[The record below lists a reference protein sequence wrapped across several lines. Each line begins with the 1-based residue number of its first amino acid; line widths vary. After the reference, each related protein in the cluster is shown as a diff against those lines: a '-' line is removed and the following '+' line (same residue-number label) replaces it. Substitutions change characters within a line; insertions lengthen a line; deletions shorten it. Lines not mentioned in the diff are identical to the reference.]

1 LGRALQEHSR
11 LAKWLGAA
19 LLIVWAALAIH
30 PLFRQDWLLENMLV
44 FVSVPLIVRFGPGLK
59 FSDATYLCMFVF
71 FVLHLIG
78 AHYTYA
84 EVPYT
89 HWYASLTGRS
99 FAADFGVE
107 RNHYDRVIHLAY
119 GMLMALPAL
128 ELLAARAPPK
138 GIWRWLLPVL
148 FLSSHSIIYE
158 VIEWFAAVLFGGD
171 LGVAYLGTQGDVWD
185 AQKDMG
191 LAMVGAAL
199 GVTFWLVRM
208 RPAKVQ

>member
-1 LGRALQEHSR
+1 MGKHSR

-19 LLIVWAALAIH
+19 LLVIWAALAIH

-59 FSDATYLCMFVF
+59 FSDATYICMFVF

-84 EVPYT
+84 EVPYA
-89 HWYASLTGRS
+89 HWYSSLTGRS
-99 FAADFGVE
+99 FAADFHVE
-107 RNHYDRVIHLAY
+107 RNHYDRLIHFAY
-119 GMLMALPAL
+119 GLLMARATI
-128 ELLAARAPPK
+128 ELLAARAPPS

-148 FLSSHSIIYE
+148 FLSSHSVIYE
-158 VIEWFAAVLFGGD
+158 VIEMFAALVFGGN

-185 AQKDMG
+185 AQKDMVF
-191 LAMVGAAL
+191 AMVGAAI
-199 GVTFWLVRM
+199 GVTVWLLAM
-208 RPAKVQ
+208 RRAKVE

>member
-1 LGRALQEHSR
+1 
-11 LAKWLGAA
+11 
-19 LLIVWAALAIH
+19 
-30 PLFRQDWLLENMLV
+30 MLV

-89 HWYASLTGRS
+89 DWYASLTGRS